1 MLERPVGTGGAMSKI
16 YDAMMRA
23 QRERDETDD
32 ERTLRDRLRRWV
44 HRRRSAELRETR
56 PACEPLVE
64 VRTSTPDDT
73 PGALREEIASLQVAV
88 DALDDRFSAEV
99 VEREAKLLE
108 EIRRGMRGLE
118 TEISSRFA
126 TATLEMKLRTS
137 EVPRS
142 RWGSSPCSP
151 GSWSASCQGAD
162 RSIDL

>member
-1 MLERPVGTGGAMSKI
+1 MSKI

-23 QRERDETDD
+23 QRERYETDD

-73 PGALREEIASLQVAV
+73 SGAIASLQVAV

-118 TEISSRFA
+118 TAISSRFTA
-126 TATLEMKLRTS
+126 ATLEMK
-137 EVPRS
+137 RS
-142 RWGSSPCSP
+142 NQR
-151 GSWSASCQGAD
+151 SAALVVGFVALLSGLVVGVL
-162 RSIDL
+162 SGL

>member
-1 MLERPVGTGGAMSKI
+1 MSKV
-16 YDAMMRA
+16 YDAMVRA
-23 QRERDETDD
+23 QRERDDTDD

-44 HRRRSAELRETR
+44 HRRRSAELREIR

-73 PGALREEIASLQVAV
+73 SVALREKIASLQVAV

-126 TATLEMKLRTS
+126 AATLEMK
-137 EVPRS
+137 RS
-142 RWGSSPCSP
+142 NQR
-151 GSWSASCQGAD
+151 SAALVVGFVALLSGLVVGVL
-162 RSIDL
+162 SGL